1 MSMINPDYYL
11 HKEISELWAKI
22 HSLRDRII
30 FLNDLNEDNKELIE
44 KQKKEIK
51 ILKLQ
56 LETINHPLKK
66 WPHTNVKKLS
76 SQSIVIMRN

>member
-11 HKEISELWAKI
+11 HQEIFKLWQKI

-30 FLNDLNEDNKELIE
+30 FLNDLNEDNKEVIE

-66 WPHTNVKKLS
+66 
-76 SQSIVIMRN
+76 

>member
-11 HKEISELWAKI
+11 HQEIFKLWQKI

-30 FLNDLNEDNKELIE
+30 FLNDLNEDNKEVIE
-44 KQKKEIK
+44 KQKREIK

-66 WPHTNVKKLS
+66 
-76 SQSIVIMRN
+76 

>member
-11 HKEISELWAKI
+11 HQEIFKLWQKI

-51 ILKLQ
+51 GLKLQ

-66 WPHTNVKKLS
+66 
-76 SQSIVIMRN
+76 

>member
-22 HSLRDRII
+22 HTLRDRII
-30 FLNDLNEDNKELIE
+30 FLNDSLADSKHLIE

-66 WPHTNVKKLS
+66 
-76 SQSIVIMRN
+76 

>member
-1 MSMINPDYYL
+1 MINPDYYL
-11 HKEISELWAKI
+11 QQEIFKLWNKI
-22 HSLRDRII
+22 HNLRDRII
-30 FLNDLNEDNKELIE
+30 FLNDSLADSKHLIE

-66 WPHTNVKKLS
+66 
-76 SQSIVIMRN
+76 

>member
-11 HKEISELWAKI
+11 HQEIFKLWKKI

-51 ILKLQ
+51 VLKLQ

-66 WPHTNVKKLS
+66 
-76 SQSIVIMRN
+76 

>member
-44 KQKKEIK
+44 KQKK
-51 ILKLQ
+51 
-56 LETINHPLKK
+56 
-66 WPHTNVKKLS
+66 
-76 SQSIVIMRN
+76 RN

>member
-11 HKEISELWAKI
+11 HKEISELWTKI

-30 FLNDLNEDNKELIE
+30 FLNDSLTDSKDLIE

-66 WPHTNVKKLS
+66 
-76 SQSIVIMRN
+76 

>member
-30 FLNDLNEDNKELIE
+30 FLNDSLADKNYTIE

-66 WPHTNVKKLS
+66 
-76 SQSIVIMRN
+76 

>member
-11 HKEISELWAKI
+11 HQEVFKLWNKI
-22 HSLRDRII
+22 HNLRDRII
-30 FLNDLNEDNKELIE
+30 FLNDSLEDSKELIE
-44 KQKKEIK
+44 KLKKENK

-66 WPHTNVKKLS
+66 
-76 SQSIVIMRN
+76 

>member
-11 HKEISELWAKI
+11 HKEIFKLWQKI

-66 WPHTNVKKLS
+66 
-76 SQSIVIMRN
+76 

>member
-11 HKEISELWAKI
+11 HQEIFKLWQKI
-22 HSLRDRII
+22 HSLRDKVI
-30 FLNDLNEDNKELIE
+30 FLNDLNEDNKEVIE

-66 WPHTNVKKLS
+66 
-76 SQSIVIMRN
+76 

>member
-1 MSMINPDYYL
+1 MGMTNPDYYL
-11 HKEISELWAKI
+11 HQEIFKLWQKI

-30 FLNDLNEDNKELIE
+30 FLNDSLTDSKDLLE

-56 LETINHPLKK
+56 L
-66 WPHTNVKKLS
+66 
-76 SQSIVIMRN
+76 

>member
-11 HKEISELWAKI
+11 HKEVFKLWNKI
-22 HSLRDRII
+22 HNLKDI
-30 FLNDLNEDNKELIE
+30 IE

-66 WPHTNVKKLS
+66 WP
-76 SQSIVIMRN
+76 

>member
-1 MSMINPDYYL
+1 MGMTNPDYYL
-11 HKEISELWAKI
+11 HQEIFKLWQKI

-30 FLNDLNEDNKELIE
+30 FLNDLNEDNKEVIE

-66 WPHTNVKKLS
+66 
-76 SQSIVIMRN
+76 

>member
-11 HKEISELWAKI
+11 HQEIFKLWEKI

-51 ILKLQ
+51 VLKLQ

-66 WPHTNVKKLS
+66 WKN
-76 SQSIVIMRN
+76 

>member
-11 HKEISELWAKI
+11 HQEIFKLWNKI
-22 HSLRDRII
+22 HNLRDRII
-30 FLNDLNEDNKELIE
+30 FLNDLNADNKEVIE

-51 ILKLQ
+51 ILNLQ

-66 WPHTNVKKLS
+66 
-76 SQSIVIMRN
+76 

>member
-1 MSMINPDYYL
+1 MGMTNPDYYL
-11 HKEISELWAKI
+11 HQEIFKLWQKI

-66 WPHTNVKKLS
+66 
-76 SQSIVIMRN
+76 

>member
-11 HKEISELWAKI
+11 HKEISELWARI

-30 FLNDLNEDNKELIE
+30 FLNDSLTDSKDLIE

-66 WPHTNVKKLS
+66 
-76 SQSIVIMRN
+76 

>member
-1 MSMINPDYYL
+1 MINPDYYL
-11 HKEISELWAKI
+11 HQEIFKLWNKI
-22 HSLRDRII
+22 HNLRDKII

-66 WPHTNVKKLS
+66 
-76 SQSIVIMRN
+76 

>member
-11 HKEISELWAKI
+11 HQEVFKLWNKI
-22 HSLRDRII
+22 HNLRDRII
-30 FLNDLNEDNKELIE
+30 FLNDLNADNKEVIE
-44 KQKKEIK
+44 KQKREIK

-66 WPHTNVKKLS
+66 
-76 SQSIVIMRN
+76 

>member
-11 HKEISELWAKI
+11 HQEIFKLWQKI

-51 ILKLQ
+51 VLKLQ

-66 WPHTNVKKLS
+66 
-76 SQSIVIMRN
+76 

>member
-1 MSMINPDYYL
+1 MLINPDYYL
-11 HKEISELWAKI
+11 PKEISELWHKI

-30 FLNDLNEDNKELIE
+30 FLNDLNQDNKELIE

-66 WPHTNVKKLS
+66 
-76 SQSIVIMRN
+76 

>member
-22 HSLRDRII
+22 HSLRDRIN
-30 FLNDLNEDNKELIE
+30 FLNDSLTDSKDLIE

-66 WPHTNVKKLS
+66 
-76 SQSIVIMRN
+76 

>member
-11 HKEISELWAKI
+11 HQEIFKLWEKI

-30 FLNDLNEDNKELIE
+30 FLNDLNEDNKEVIE
-44 KQKKEIK
+44 KQKREIK

-66 WPHTNVKKLS
+66 
-76 SQSIVIMRN
+76 

>member
-11 HKEISELWAKI
+11 HQEIFKLWQKI
-22 HSLRDRII
+22 HSLRDKVI
-30 FLNDLNEDNKELIE
+30 FLNDLNADNKEVIE
-44 KQKKEIK
+44 KQKREIK

-66 WPHTNVKKLS
+66 
-76 SQSIVIMRN
+76 

>member
-11 HKEISELWAKI
+11 HQEIFKLWTKI

-51 ILKLQ
+51 VLKLQ

-66 WPHTNVKKLS
+66 
-76 SQSIVIMRN
+76 

>member
-1 MSMINPDYYL
+1 MGMTNPDYYL

-22 HSLRDRII
+22 HSLRDRCV
-30 FLNDLNEDNKELIE
+30 FLNDSLADSKDLIE

-66 WPHTNVKKLS
+66 
-76 SQSIVIMRN
+76 

>member
-11 HKEISELWAKI
+11 HQEIFKLWNKI
-22 HSLRDRII
+22 HNLKDI
-30 FLNDLNEDNKELIE
+30 NE

-66 WPHTNVKKLS
+66 
-76 SQSIVIMRN
+76 

>member
-11 HKEISELWAKI
+11 HQEIFKLWQKI

-56 LETINHPLKK
+56 LETINHPLKND
-66 WPHTNVKKLS
+66 H
-76 SQSIVIMRN
+76 

>member
-11 HKEISELWAKI
+11 HKEISEPWAKI

-30 FLNDLNEDNKELIE
+30 FLNDSLTDSKDLIE

-66 WPHTNVKKLS
+66 
-76 SQSIVIMRN
+76 

>member
-11 HKEISELWAKI
+11 HKEISDLWAKI

-30 FLNDLNEDNKELIE
+30 FLNDSLTDSKDLIE

-66 WPHTNVKKLS
+66 
-76 SQSIVIMRN
+76 

>member
-1 MSMINPDYYL
+1 MINPDYYL

-30 FLNDLNEDNKELIE
+30 FLNDSLADSKHLIKRQE
-44 KQKKEIK
+44 REIK
-51 ILKLQ
+51 VLKLQ

-66 WPHTNVKKLS
+66 
-76 SQSIVIMRN
+76 

>member
-11 HKEISELWAKI
+11 HKEIFELWQKI
-22 HSLRDRII
+22 HSLRDKVI
-30 FLNDLNEDNKELIE
+30 FLNDLNADNKEVIE
-44 KQKKEIK
+44 KQKREIK

-66 WPHTNVKKLS
+66 
-76 SQSIVIMRN
+76 

>member
-11 HKEISELWAKI
+11 HAEIFKLWEKI
-22 HSLRDRII
+22 HILKDRCI
-30 FLNDLNEDNKELIE
+30 FLNDSLAESKHLIE

-51 ILKLQ
+51 VLKLQ

-66 WPHTNVKKLS
+66 
-76 SQSIVIMRN
+76 

>member
-11 HKEISELWAKI
+11 HQEIFKLWQKI
-22 HSLRDRII
+22 HSLRDKVI
-30 FLNDLNEDNKELIE
+30 FLNDLNEDNKEVIE
-44 KQKKEIK
+44 KQKREIK

-66 WPHTNVKKLS
+66 
-76 SQSIVIMRN
+76 

>member
-11 HKEISELWAKI
+11 HKEIFKLWSKI
-22 HSLRDRII
+22 HSLKDI
-30 FLNDLNEDNKELIE
+30 IE
-44 KQKKEIK
+44 KQKKVELKQKKQIK

-66 WPHTNVKKLS
+66 WP
-76 SQSIVIMRN
+76 

>member
-11 HKEISELWAKI
+11 HQEISELWAKI
-22 HSLRDRII
+22 HSLKDRII
-30 FLNDLNEDNKELIE
+30 FLNDSLADSKHLIE

-66 WPHTNVKKLS
+66 
-76 SQSIVIMRN
+76 